1 MMEPLTPVLINQETL
16 LPSLVAVEDVLL
28 DGEPVVRVAK
38 NVREHEYGLR
48 SCAVVP
54 GCDFRNGVIEVD
66 VRSRILP
73 DAPDLARGFIG
84 IAFRVPEIDGPFEC
98 FYLRPANGRCDD
110 PERRT
115 HAVEYFSYPNYTFAY
130 FRAKGITKYE
140 APADICLDEWIHVRI
155 EVDGTKGKLY
165 TNGVNVLSV
174 EDMKG
179 RADAKGSIALFVD
192 IGTEGFFKNLKVS
205 HGNEKGCE

>member
-1 MMEPLTPVLINQETL
+1 MMETLTPVLINQETL

-28 DGEPVVRVAK
+28 DGEPVVRVVK

-54 GCDFRNGVIEVD
+54 DCDFHNGVIEVH

-73 DAPDLARGFIG
+73 DAPDL
-84 IAFRVPEIDGPFEC
+84 
-98 FYLRPANGRCDD
+98 
-110 PERRT
+110 
-115 HAVEYFSYPNYTFAY
+115 PNYTFAH

-140 APADICLDEWIHVRI
+140 ARADIGLDEWIHVRI
-155 EVDGTKGKLY
+155 EVDGTQGKLY

-205 HGNEKGCE
+205 HGDEKGCE

>member
-1 MMEPLTPVLINQETL
+1 METLNSIFINQEAL
-16 LPSLVAVEDVLL
+16 LPSLVAVKDVLL
-28 DGEPVVRVAK
+28 DGEPAVRVVK
-38 NVREHEYGLR
+38 NVRENEYGLR

-54 GCDFRNGVIEVD
+54 GCDFCNGVIEVD

-84 IAFRVPEIDGPFEC
+84 IAFRVPKSDGPFEC

-110 PERRT
+110 PERRA

-140 APADICLDEWIHVRI
+140 ASADIGLDEWIHVRI
-155 EVDGTKGKLY
+155 EVNGTCGKLY

-179 RADAKGSIALFVD
+179 REDACGSLALFVD

-205 HGNEKGCE
+205 HWEDKGCD

>member
-1 MMEPLTPVLINQETL
+1 MKTFEPILINQSTL
-16 LPSLVAVEDVLL
+16 SPSLVAVSDVIL
-28 DGEPVVRVAK
+28 DGEPAVRVVK
-38 NVREHEYGLR
+38 NVKKNEYGLR

-54 GCDFRNGVIEVD
+54 GSSFHNGVIEVD

-84 IAFRVPEIDGPFEC
+84 IAFRVPENDGPFEC

-110 PERRT
+110 SERRA

-130 FRAKGITKYE
+130 FRARGITKYE
-140 APADICLDEWIHVRI
+140 APADIGLDEWIHVRI
-155 EVDGTKGKLY
+155 EVNGIHGKLY
-165 TNGVNVLSV
+165 TNDTNVLCV

-179 RADAKGSIALFVD
+179 SGEARGNIALFVD

-205 HGNEKGCE
+205 HWD